1 METRDSGTFLHQ
13 EKNMFDMQ
21 KVGERIAAL
30 RRKENMT
37 QADLADKLG
46 ISFQAVSSW
55 ERGATM
61 PDISKLL
68 ELSRVLGTSVDALL
82 GGEGMEDTEKV
93 IAEEPAKKE
102 EAQASE
108 THEESEAE
116 QAEEEQAEASSFGS
130 GIQDMMAHLRAQLL
144 EQMENVR
151 ENMHQFKQQFAS
163 NQANVTIQQ
172 TGKNKYVIHIPGD
185 EEEKTQTKGKLSAD
199 MIGAMAYNLDQ
210 DTLEDVLV
218 DAINDSDEDIVSE
231 IASYMEPET
240 IDRAVNR
247 VTESLTAEIMSELAS
262 YMGADALE
270 KCAIQALDE
279 EDDEM
284 MEEIVDHLD
293 EDVIERA
300 LEHFAGELS
309 LDMVE
314 ALACRASEKALDLII
329 QKCDIEDSD
338 VLEELSPYL
347 NQRQMRELINR
358 LRNA

>member
-37 QADLADKLG
+37 QTDLAERLG
-46 ISFQAVSSW
+46 ISYQAVSSW

-61 PDISKLL
+61 PDIGKLV
-68 ELSRVLGTSVDALL
+68 ELARTLHTSVDALL
-82 GGEGMEDTEKV
+82 SGETTEDTAKV
-93 IAEEPAKKE
+93 TVEEPAEKE
-102 EAQASE
+102 QTQAPEA
-108 THEESEAE
+108 HEE
-116 QAEEEQAEASSFGS
+116 AEEEQAEASFFGD
-130 GIQDMMAHLRAQLL
+130 GMQDMMARLRVQLL

-151 ENMHQFKQQFAS
+151 ENLQQIKRQFA
-163 NQANVTIQQ
+163 ADAPKVTFQQ
-172 TGKNKYVIHIPGD
+172 TGKNKYVIHIPDD
-185 EEEKTQTKGKLSAD
+185 EEEKKQTRGKLSAD
-199 MIGAMAYNLDQ
+199 MIGTLAYNMDQ
-210 DTLEDVLV
+210 ETLEDVLV

-240 IDRAVNR
+240 IDRAMER
-247 VTESLTAEIMSELAS
+247 ATEPLTAEIMSELS
-262 YMGADALE
+262 SFMGSGALE
-270 KCAIQALDE
+270 RCAMQALDE

-293 EDVIERA
+293 DEVIERA

-314 ALACRASEKALDLII
+314 ALACHASEKALDLII

-338 VLEELSPYL
+338 VIEELSSYL
-347 NQRQMRELINR
+347 NQRQMRELLNR
-358 LRNA
+358 LREA